1 MGTGECLYLGCEA
14 RTAQNA
20 GHQHINRFILI
31 QYYALDTQ
39 IRAMILGMGTVN
51 APEKGVI
58 GRRFRR
64 LLLFIVIASGV
75 TELIKF
81 LQSHG
86 LLK

>member
-1 MGTGECLYLGCEA
+1 MPLPWLRSED
-14 RTAQNA
+14 RTKRRSPAYNP
-20 GHQHINRFILI
+20 FYLI

-64 LLLFIVIASGV
+64 LLLFIVIASAV

>member
-1 MGTGECLYLGCEA
+1 MPLPWLRSED
-14 RTAQNA
+14 RTKRRSPAYKP
-20 GHQHINRFILI
+20 FYFI

-39 IRAMILGMGTVN
+39 VRAMILGMGTVN

-64 LLLFIVIASGV
+64 LLLFIVIASAV